1 MKLIF
6 LMIGVLIVGTT
17 AFAQSERQD
26 SLRKRKIEYYFQVQS
41 GSLIGCNSCSDG
53 KQINF
58 SGSTTHGI
66 KIGRKLRVGA
76 GVGLDSYFDWNT
88 MPVFGSV
95 SWDLI
100 GKKNA
105 LYVEF
110 NYGGALASWRPIE
123 YQEYGLQKTDAGKMY
138 SYGLGY
144 RIKYEK
150 MHISIGVGR
159 KTQLVT
165 SYYEYPTYYWNNRNY
180 ILGDPS
186 RKTVK
191 NEMNRLQVW
200 LAVVWK

>member
-1 MKLIF
+1 MKLIIF
-6 LMIGVLIVGTT
+6 LIGNLITGLTT
-17 AFAQSERQD
+17 YAQHNGQD
-26 SLRKRKIEYYFQVQS
+26 SLSKRKIEYYFQFQS
-41 GSLIGCNSCSDG
+41 GALIGCTSCSDG
-53 KQINF
+53 KQISF

-95 SWDLI
+95 GWDLI

-105 LYVEF
+105 LYVEL
-110 NYGGALASWRPIE
+110 NYGSALTSWRPQD
-123 YQEYGLQKTDAGKMY
+123 YQEYGYQKTNAGKMY

-150 MHISIGVGR
+150 MRISFGVGR

-165 SYYEYPTYYWNNRNY
+165 SYYEYPTYYWNNNNY
-180 ILGDPS
+180 VQGDPS
-186 RKTVK
+186 RKTVR

-200 LAVVWK
+200 LAVGWK